1 MISAGVG
8 AGAVFLLSVVVVA
21 TAAPQDSGVLVGIR
35 SVCHRYVMYMSMRFL
50 KVLVAYINQYI
61 HDYICSHIYTVYT
74 RL

>member
-35 SVCHRYVMYMSMRFL
+35 SVCHTSISL
-50 KVLVAYINQYI
+50 SKNAGGI
-61 HDYICSHIYTVYT
+61 
-74 RL
+74 